1 MRQWLHIE
9 GCMIETIASPQ
20 VSVSHYSCLLEG
32 NCIWTPLPG
41 SCIGHMLHH
50 LCSPP
55 KQAITQIKFKPRIKA
70 FALVCAKNYVFFSVY
85 KNLLFLFYLLP
96 FQNTLHYIIYFTLYF
111 NKCQFYLIF
120 NCFFVFCTQPPPST
134 LFTGVGEPKPISKG
148 GEAKYNKIIKKKRKK
163 RKKKKGNPWPK
174 PNTLHFTIH
183 SAKPFTFA
191 WPN

>member
-1 MRQWLHIE
+1 M
-9 GCMIETIASPQ
+9 
-20 VSVSHYSCLLEG
+20 
-32 NCIWTPLPG
+32 PG

-148 GEAKYNKIIKKKRKK
+148 GEAKYNKILKKKRKK
-163 RKKKKGNPWPK
+163 RKKKREIHG
-174 PNTLHFTIH
+174 PNQILYILQYIQ
-183 SAKPFTFA
+183 
-191 WPN
+191 PNLLLLLGQIKIGKCHL